1 MLYCVGSVA
10 LTERR
15 GLFFLDAQQLVPGV
29 RTTVLRLPP
38 PDSLRFLVAEERVA
52 AVLAKYAF
60 DVLSIFN
67 VVELYLHPALFGPEY
82 LSP

>member
-29 RTTVLRLPP
+29 QAMVLRLPP
-38 PDSLRFLVAEERVA
+38 PDSLCFLVGKEQVVG
-52 AVLAKYAF
+52 VLTKYAF

-67 VVELYLHPALFGPEY
+67 VVELYLHPVLLCPDC
-82 LSP
+82 LSL